1 MVIKHHIR
9 CVLFDLGNTLWM
21 HQEEREHQAI
31 EDAYRRAG
39 SLLHRVRDG
48 EIFAEQDALASGYLV
63 HEAISQRI
71 RTEER
76 RRTEYEPDFAL
87 AMMEALRQ
95 LGWTEA
101 DRELGHA
108 VFEALRV
115 RIPLSRVLFPDTL
128 RTLEVLKQRG
138 YILGVVTNRS
148 YGGQPFHED
157 LQVMG
162 LLDYFE
168 YQHMAISADL
178 GIRKPHPDIFKHAL
192 NGLNVL
198 PEETAM
204 VGDSL
209 EADIGGARR
218 LNILSI
224 WKPQSVVVR
233 EKQQAAHSESIVP
246 DVTIEHLQDLL
257 EIF

>member
-1 MVIKHHIR
+1 
-9 CVLFDLGNTLWM
+9 
-21 HQEEREHQAI
+21 
-31 EDAYRRAG
+31 
-39 SLLHRVRDG
+39 
-48 EIFAEQDALASGYLV
+48 
-63 HEAISQRI
+63 
-71 RTEER
+71 
-76 RRTEYEPDFAL
+76 
-87 AMMEALRQ
+87 
-95 LGWTEA
+95 
-101 DRELGHA
+101 
-108 VFEALRV
+108 
-115 RIPLSRVLFPDTL
+115 
-128 RTLEVLKQRG
+128 
-138 YILGVVTNRS
+138 
-148 YGGQPFHED
+148 
-157 LQVMG
+157 MG

-168 YQHMAISADL
+168 YPHMAISADL